1 MWGRA
6 SSERSSVRLG
16 ERRRTRRRV
25 WFIVFAI
32 LLLLLL
38 SATIYGLNQR
48 EVRIAHVNIIGGDS
62 AFSLLAL
69 STMVGDYMWLI
80 PRDSILFFPEDRIR
94 REILADH
101 SDIAAV
107 SISRSSLTSIS
118 IKIDTRTPIARWCGL
133 VPTAGVEEYCYLFD
147 ANGFV
152 FALAKAETETINSF
166 SLYAP
171 LAGDTLEPLMAT
183 LAQAN
188 QLPAVFDF
196 ARQLSTLG
204 SPVIK
209 VVIRDG
215 EVDDYLTNGTRITYL
230 LGNEQNAFTALVSA
244 GESLR
249 LSQGNIDYVDLRFDG
264 KVYLKKKQAE
274 SSRQ

>member
-6 SSERSSVRLG
+6 SSERGSERLAD
-16 ERRRTRRRV
+16 RRRNRRRV
-25 WFIVFAI
+25 WLIAFFI

-38 SATIYGLNQR
+38 STTIYGLNQS
-48 EVRIAHVNIIGGDS
+48 EVRIAHVNIIGGDNT
-62 AFSLLAL
+62 FSGLAL
-69 STMVGDYMWLI
+69 SAMIGNYMGLI

-94 REILADH
+94 RDILASN

-133 VPTAGVEEYCYLFD
+133 VPTTGVDEYCYIFD
-147 ANGFV
+147 ANGFI
-152 FALAKAETETINSF
+152 FAPAKSDIQTINSF
-166 SLYAP
+166 SLYSP
-171 LAGDTLEPLMAT
+171 LVDDTLEPLRAT
-183 LAQAN
+183 LSYTDK
-188 QLPAVFDF
+188 LPAVFDF

-204 SPVIK
+204 SAVDKI
-209 VVIRDG
+209 VVHDG
-215 EVDDYLTNGTRITYL
+215 EVDDYLSSGTRVTYI

-244 GESLR
+244 SESLD

-264 KVYLKKKQAE
+264 KVYVKKK
-274 SSRQ
+274 